1 LQGSDDWLAP
11 KPETYTAPVRPA
23 ERESP
28 IDLTDLGHRYLEL
41 VKRSVMGL
49 LHEQTYSLVPEFERS
64 RLSRALAVALPKAR
78 REKIASVRPNGRP
91 SDPHVR
97 AEGRDWPLIGET
109 MIGEERLDNVR
120 ACIESVIADRVPGD
134 LIETGVWRGG
144 TTIFMR
150 AVLEAYDVHDRSV
163 WVADSF
169 QGLPPPGTGDDP
181 KQRFDAE
188 HGLAVSL
195 ESVRANFKR
204 YGLLDDQVKFVP
216 GWFSETLPTLRDQT
230 WAVIRLDGDLYR
242 STYDAL
248 SALYP
253 SLSPGGYLIV
263 DDWCLEQCR
272 RAVDTYRGE
281 QGITEPIEQI
291 DWTGVFWRKRF
302 AD

>member
-1 LQGSDDWLAP
+1 
-11 KPETYTAPVRPA
+11 
-23 ERESP
+23 
-28 IDLTDLGHRYLEL
+28 
-41 VKRSVMGL
+41 
-49 LHEQTYSLVPEFERS
+49 
-64 RLSRALAVALPKAR
+64 
-78 REKIASVRPNGRP
+78 
-91 SDPHVR
+91 
-97 AEGRDWPLIGET
+97 LIGET

-169 QGLPPPGTGDDP
+169 QGLPAPGSGDDP

-195 ESVRANFKR
+195 ESVRANFER

-272 RAVDTYRGE
+272 RAVHTYRGE